1 MRKKLLIIALLIS
14 WMNLD
19 AQNVKDF
26 IIIDYDGYSLEF
38 EVTSVSPAKCMLS
51 YCYGDIIDVVIPST
65 VIISGKTFSV
75 THIEDECFDFETD
88 LISIEIPNTI
98 TSIGNYAFN
107 GCQSLTNISLPNS
120 VISIGDNAFMGCFD
134 LSSITIPNSVTS
146 IGKYAFSDCESLTNV
161 NLPNS
166 ITTIQRGTFNCC
178 YGLNSITIPSSVTS
192 IEASVF
198 YECVNLTSITIPNSV
213 TSIGNYIFKNCY
225 NLTSITLSNSITS
238 IGHDAFY
245 NCTSLTSISI
255 PNSVTSIGEYAFSGC
270 SALTSISIPN
280 SVTSIEVST
289 FSSCSALTS
298 ISIPNSVTSIGDNA
312 FYNCSSLTSIS
323 IPNSVTSIGNNVFYD
338 CTSLTS
344 ISIPNSVTSIGE
356 YAFSGCSGLKY
367 IICLAKNIP
376 SMGKKVFLYCPSDMV
391 IYVPKASVE
400 SYRKAEQWKNFT
412 IYSTNASPNNLIVD
426 AKSPTSIL
434 LIWDLDIIATSYN
447 IYQGNKVVA
456 KAETNSYTFEN
467 LNCNTEY
474 CFSVTAIRNGIESEK
489 SEEACAKTLDYTIT
503 KPTNVIAN
511 PNSASSIVL
520 TWNIS
525 ENAMSYNIYRNDL
538 FLTNVK
544 NTSYTDS
551 GLDCNTEYCYTVS
564 AVRNETESE
573 KTEEVCTK
581 TFDLPISTPV
591 NITANVISSS
601 SVLLSWDIVNNALS
615 YNIYYDDIILAN
627 VSDNSYI
634 VKNLDENYEYCFTVT
649 AIRNETESN
658 KSKEVCAKTLS
669 EGIKELT
676 EEFNI
681 YPNPVSDKLYID
693 TDADIEIYNINGQ
706 RINVQRTIINEQQ
719 SINVSN
725 LQSGIYLV
733 KIKLGSYEVIK
744 KIVKQ

>member
-51 YCYGDIIDVVIPST
+51 YYYGDVIDVVIPST

-75 THIEDECFDFETD
+75 THIEEKCFEFETD

-120 VISIGDNAFMGCFD
+120 VISIGDKAFMGCFD

-166 ITTIQRGTFNCC
+166 ITTIQRGTFYCC
-178 YGLNSITIPSSVTS
+178 YSLNSITIPSSVTS
-192 IEASVF
+192 IESSVF
-198 YECVNLTSITIPNSV
+198 YECVNLKSITIPNSV
-213 TSIGNYIFKNCY
+213 TSIGDDAFSDCSA
-225 NLTSITLSNSITS
+225 LTSISIPNSVTS
-238 IGHDAFY
+238 IGDDAFY
-245 NCTSLTSISI
+245 NCSNLTSISI
-255 PNSVTSIGEYAFSGC
+255 PNSVTSIGEYAFSRC

-289 FSSCSALTS
+289 FSNCSALTS
-298 ISIPNSVTSIGDNA
+298 ISIPNSVTSIGD
-312 FYNCSSLTSIS
+312 
-323 IPNSVTSIGNNVFYD
+323 NVFYD

-356 YAFSGCSGLKY
+356 YAFRGCSGLKY
-367 IICLAKNIP
+367 IICHAKNIP
-376 SMGKKVFLYCPSDMV
+376 SMGKNVFLYCPSDMV

-412 IYSTNASPNNLIVD
+412 IYSTEASPNNLIVD
-426 AKSPTSIL
+426 AKSPSSIL

-474 CFSVTAIRNGIESEK
+474 CFSITAIRSGIESEK
-489 SEEACAKTLDYTIT
+489 SEEACAKTLDYSIA

-551 GLDCNTEYCYTVS
+551 ELDCNTEYCYTVS

-573 KTEEVCTK
+573 KSEEVCTK
-581 TFDLPISTPV
+581 TFDLPISTPI

-615 YNIYYDDIILAN
+615 YNIYYDDIILVN